1 MNVANLFASFRSAL
15 GDGYLEDRTIERTV
29 GTVETGTVYD
39 LWIVVE
45 RDRLHDA
52 VAHLCEAYDPHLSV
66 ISGDDLGETLALNYH
81 FTVGWGARY
90 GEATVTL
97 RTVLPKSDLTVPTIT
112 DLLPGAQTS
121 EREKIEF
128 LGVDVVG
135 IPDDRNIFLPE
146 DMTIH
151 PWRKDLE
158 EETAKEVKRMVKWEG
173 RHGHE

>member
-1 MNVANLFASFRSAL
+1 MNVETLFASFKTAL
-15 GDGYLEDRTIERTV
+15 GSAYLEDRTIERKV
-29 GTVETGTVYD
+29 GTLDPGTVYD

-45 RDRLHDA
+45 RDAFHRA
-52 VAHLCEAYDPHLSV
+52 VEHLCAEYEPHLSV
-66 ISGDDLGETLALNYH
+66 ISGDDLGDALALNYH
-81 FTVGWGARY
+81 FSVGWGERY
-90 GEATVTL
+90 GEATLTL

-128 LGVDVVG
+128 YGVEVLG

-146 DMTIH
+146 EATIH

-173 RHGHE
+173 RNE